1 MICYKC
7 NHEAGKEKT
16 CPLCGADLSVFQ
28 KIIRLSNMYY
38 NDGLQKAEVRNLS
51 GAIIS
56 LKKSLKFNKYNIDAR
71 NLLGL
76 VYYEMGE
83 IVDALSEWVI
93 SKSYKAQDNIAGRYL
108 DEIRQNRA
116 QLETNNQ
123 TIKKYNQALL
133 YCRQDSRDLAIIQLK
148 KVLSLNPKLVKG
160 HQLLALLYIQEDK
173 LDLAKKSLRSAGK
186 IDANNTITLRY
197 LKEVNQR
204 MKESNNGKK
213 RKDDDLI
220 SYQSGNETIIMPK
233 RFQESS
239 IGSNLLYMLIG
250 LIVGSLVIGFLIVP
264 EATKRAK
271 ETWDLNLIEINENL
285 ASKDTTIETL
295 ENEIVKLQA
304 ELKAALEKEEPSI
317 DEIIA
322 PRLEAYDMLLS
333 AFVAYAT
340 EDYILAGTNLNK
352 VDVSLLS
359 DSAKAMHTTLWTEI
373 ADEYYQTLYT
383 TGYTSYKDQN
393 YTDAVAKLQIVVS
406 YNIDYEAGYGAYY
419 LAQSYRKSGDLE
431 SARQYYQFVIDKYP
445 DTERARTAR
454 KYVNT
459 EP

>member
-7 NHEAGKEKT
+7 NHEAGKEDV
-16 CPLCGADLSVFQ
+16 CPSCGADLSVFQ
-28 KIIRLSNMYY
+28 KVIRLSNMYY

-56 LKKSLKFNKYNIDAR
+56 LKKSLKFYKYNIDAR

-83 IVDALSEWVI
+83 TVDALSEWVI
-93 SKSYKAQDNIAGRYL
+93 SKSYQEEDNIAGRYL

-116 QLETNNQ
+116 QLQANNQ

-148 KVLSLNPKLVKG
+148 KVISLNPKLVKA
-160 HQLLALLYIQEDK
+160 HQLLALLYMQEDK
-173 LDLAKKSLRSAGK
+173 LDLAKKALRSAGK

-197 LKEVNQR
+197 LKEVNAR
-204 MKESNNGKK
+204 MKENSNGKK

-233 RFQESS
+233 RFQDSS
-239 IGSNLLYMLIG
+239 VGFNLTYLLIG
-250 LIVGSLVIGFLIVP
+250 LVVGALVIGFLVIP
-264 EATKRAK
+264 EVEKRAQEEWRQK
-271 ETWDLNLIEINENL
+271 LVEINETIS
-285 ASKDTTIETL
+285 AKDTTIEGLEQDIRNLQEELRVALLPKEDETL
-295 ENEIVKLQA
+295 PEQL
-304 ELKAALEKEEPSI
+304 L
-317 DEIIA
+317 
-322 PRLEAYDMLLS
+322 AYDMLLS

-352 VDVSLLS
+352 VDVNLLT

-373 ADEYYQTLYT
+373 ADDYYNTLYD
-383 TGYTSYKDQN
+383 TGYASYEANDYADTIQ
-393 YTDAVAKLQIVVS
+393 KLQEVVN
-406 YNIDYEAGYGAYY
+406 YNIDFKEGNSAYY
-419 LAQSYRKSGDLE
+419 LAQAYRKNGDLE
-431 SARQYYQFVIDKYP
+431 SARQYYQYVIDHYP
-445 DTERARTAR
+445 GTKRAETAA
-454 KYVNT
+454 KYVNA
-459 EP
+459 EA

>member
-7 NHEAGKEKT
+7 NHEAGKENT
-16 CPLCGADLSVFQ
+16 CPVCGADIAVFQ
-28 KIIRLSNMYY
+28 KVIRLSNMYY

-83 IVDALSEWVI
+83 TVDALTEWVI
-93 SKSYKAQDNIAGRYL
+93 SKSYQEEDNIAGRYL
-108 DEIRQNRA
+108 DEIRQNRG
-116 QLETNNQ
+116 QLEANNQ

-160 HQLLALLYIQEDK
+160 HQLLALLYMQENK

-197 LKEVNQR
+197 LKEVNAR
-204 MKESNNGKK
+204 LKESSNGKK
-213 RKDDDLI
+213 KKDDDLI

-239 IGSNLLYMLIG
+239 IGFTLAYVLIG
-250 LIVGSLVIGFLIVP
+250 LIIGAAIIGFLVVP
-264 EATKRAK
+264 EVQKTAK
-271 ETWDLNLIEINENL
+271 EEWNQKLVEVNDSLTAKDQTVATLEAEIVQL
-285 ASKDTTIETL
+285 QAQLQATIE
-295 ENEIVKLQA
+295 EM
-304 ELKAALEKEEPSI
+304 EKEK
-317 DEIIA
+317 EILPEQIV
-322 PRLEAYDMLLS
+322 AYDMLLS
-333 AFVAYAT
+333 AFVAYAS
-340 EDYILAGTNLNK
+340 EDYILTGTNLNQ
-352 VDVSLLS
+352 VDVNQLTEN
-359 DSAKAMHTTLWTEI
+359 AKTMYNTLWTEI
-373 ADEYYQTLYT
+373 AEEYYNTLYQ
-383 TGYTSYKDQN
+383 TGYTSYKDGN
-393 YTDAVAKLQIVVS
+393 YADAVAKLQIVVT
-406 YNIDYEAGYGAYY
+406 YNIDFEEGYGAYY
-419 LAQSYRKSGDLE
+419 LAQSYRKGGDIE
-431 SARQYYQFVIDKYP
+431 SARQYYQYVIDHYP
-445 DTERARTAR
+445 DTERANTAK
-454 KYVNT
+454 KYVNA

>member
-16 CPLCGADLSVFQ
+16 CPVCGANLSVFQ
-28 KIIRLSNMYY
+28 KAIQLSNVYY

-51 GAIIS
+51 GAIVS

-83 IVDALSEWVI
+83 TVDALSEWVI
-93 SKSYKAQDNIAGRYL
+93 SKSYREEDNIAGRYL

-116 QLETNNQ
+116 QLEANNQ

-160 HQLLALLYIQEDK
+160 HQLLALLYMQEDK

-186 IDANNTITLRY
+186 IDTNNTITLRY
-197 LKEVNQR
+197 LKEVNAR
-204 MKESNNGKK
+204 LKEGGNGKK

-239 IGSNLLYMLIG
+239 VGTNLIYLLIG
-250 LIVGSLVIGFLIVP
+250 LIIGALVIGFLIVP
-264 EATKRAK
+264 ELEKQA
-271 ETWDLNLIEINENL
+271 EVDWNQNMVEVNENL
-285 ASKDTTIETL
+285 AAKDESIASL
-295 ENEIVKLQA
+295 EAEILRLQE
-304 ELKAALEKEEPSI
+304 ELQIALLPKEEEDTIS
-317 DEIIA
+317 EQ
-322 PRLEAYDMLLS
+322 LVAYDMLLS
-333 AFVAYAT
+333 SFVAYAT
-340 EDYILAGTNLNK
+340 GDYILAGTNLNQ
-352 VDVSLLS
+352 VDINQLTDAAKQMHASLW
-359 DSAKAMHTTLWTEI
+359 AEI
-373 ADEYYQTLYT
+373 SVEYYAALYDA
-383 TGYTSYKDQN
+383 GYASYEAQN
-393 YTDAVAKLQIVVS
+393 YADAVAKLQITVN
-406 YNIDYEAGYGAYY
+406 YDINYHDGYAVYY
-419 LAQSYRKSGDLE
+419 LAQSYRKSGDIE
-431 SARQYYQFVIDKYP
+431 TARPYYQHVLDYYP
-445 DTERARTAR
+445 GTERAKTAI
-454 KYVNT
+454 KYVNA